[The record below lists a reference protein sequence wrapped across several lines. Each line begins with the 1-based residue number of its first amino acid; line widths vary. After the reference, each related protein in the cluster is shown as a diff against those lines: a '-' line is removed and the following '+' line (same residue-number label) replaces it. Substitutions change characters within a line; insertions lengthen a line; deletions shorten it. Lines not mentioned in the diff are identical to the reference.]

1 MLMMANAFLFGLKA
15 KAQQFFRKENGEVNV
30 VAIVVLIGVAVVL
43 ALIFKEQISKL
54 LKELISAISGKA
66 KQAVEA

>member
-43 ALIFKEQISKL
+43 ALIFKNQISEML
-54 LKELISAISGKA
+54 TTLIGKIKGKA
-66 KQAVEA
+66 LGAVE